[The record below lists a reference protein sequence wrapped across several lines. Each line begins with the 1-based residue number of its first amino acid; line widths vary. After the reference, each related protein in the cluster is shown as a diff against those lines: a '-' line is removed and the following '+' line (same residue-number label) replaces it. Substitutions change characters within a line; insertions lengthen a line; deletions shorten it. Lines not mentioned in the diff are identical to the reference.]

1 MPVVIGSLGDPQHG
15 ISVGVEVRHDMRDIV
30 AFRFAAM
37 GAVHLDFAEIAR
49 EGELLSARQE
59 LAREDDDMVR
69 KKGAPDR
76 VLQFGRKGLGQLNTG
91 YPHAARRCKLLRP

>member
-1 MPVVIGSLGDPQHG
+1 
-15 ISVGVEVRHDMRDIV
+15 MRDIV

-69 KKGAPDR
+69 KKSAPDR
-76 VLQFGRKGLGQLNTG
+76 VLQFGREGLGQLNTG
-91 YPHAARRCKLLRP
+91 YPYAARRCKLLRP

>member
-1 MPVVIGSLGDPQHG
+1 
-15 ISVGVEVRHDMRDIV
+15 
-30 AFRFAAM
+30 M

-76 VLQFGRKGLGQLNTG
+76 VLQFGREGLGQLNTS
-91 YPHAARRCKLLRP
+91 YPYAARRCKLLRP